1 MHKGNHKYR
10 MMNNPQATLSEE
22 EETVDSE
29 HQLSLSP
36 PIDLVVVVVVVV
48 LMRPLNLLTSFLN

>member
-1 MHKGNHKYR
+1 

-36 PIDLVVVVVVVV
+36 PIDLVVVVVV

>member
-1 MHKGNHKYR
+1 